1 MAQATAVQTKIAMIA
16 AIRFNMLGCASTLSA
31 RPQPTSPGWDCQVLF
46 IVKYKQVR
54 GSALLHAGT
63 DFGPSSLLPTPIAL
77 PRAVIPSEARNL
89 SSLLFAPLRRIGTCR
104 GTPSCDRL
112 T

>member
-31 RPQPTSPGWDCQVLF
+31 RPQPTSPVWCCQVLF

-54 GSALLHAGT
+54 GSSLLH
-63 DFGPSSLLPTPIAL
+63 TPIAL

-89 SSLLFAPLRRIGTCR
+89 SSLLFAPLR
-104 GTPSCDRL
+104 PSRVNCQLAGLGHAEGHQVVLD
-112 T
+112 